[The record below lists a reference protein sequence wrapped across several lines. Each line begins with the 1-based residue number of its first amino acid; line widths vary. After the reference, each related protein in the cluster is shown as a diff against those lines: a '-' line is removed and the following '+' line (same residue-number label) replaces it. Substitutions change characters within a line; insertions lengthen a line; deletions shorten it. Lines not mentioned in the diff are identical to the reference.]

1 MDTTAVKSL
10 RALEW
15 LCLRETPTGVTE
27 MSVALGVAKSNAHRI
42 LTTLAALGFVRP
54 VADGRYEATLKTW
67 EIGSAVLTRFDIRDI
82 ARPVMLALSAR
93 CGETVHLSVLEG
105 GDVVYIDKVEGSHP
119 VRAYSRVGGRAPA
132 YAVATGKA
140 LLAFREDMAEAL
152 PALKSFT
159 PHTLRSKPALL
170 KELAEVRQRGYA
182 ANTGEWRQ
190 DVGGIG
196 APIRNDRGDVV
207 AAVGISGPTARLTTE
222 RMRALTPSVIAA
234 ANDISHAYGYR
245 EARNPHM
252 PPARVHQD
260 IGRRRAGVRKQQAR

>member
-42 LTTLAALGFVRP
+42 LTTLTVMGFVRP
-54 VADGRYEATLKTW
+54 VFDGRYEATLKTW
-67 EIGSAVLTRFDIRDI
+67 EIGSAVLARFDIRDI

-140 LLAFREDMAEAL
+140 LLAFREDIAEAL

-159 PHTLRSKPALL
+159 PHTARSKPALL
-170 KELAEVRQRGYA
+170 KELAEIRHRGYA
-182 ANTGEWRQ
+182 TNTGEWRQ

-207 AAVGISGPTARLTTE
+207 AAVGISGPTVRLTAE
-222 RMRALTPSVIAA
+222 RMRTLVPSVIAG

-245 EARNPHM
+245 GTKTTQVLSARAENNGAKRRVG
-252 PPARVHQD
+252 AR
-260 IGRRRAGVRKQQAR
+260 KYQAR